1 MGPSVAT
8 KATSVSSATAV
19 LRAGV
24 LTAPRPWTDLWAWR
38 TKQVMGGAGFCTVTA
53 TGAAVAVLPDGSVA
67 LAESVWVPAPDVVV
81 SQATL

>member
-1 MGPSVAT
+1 MALWPPAVMGPSVAT

-38 TKQVMGGAGFCTVTA
+38 TKQVMGWAGFCTVTV
-53 TGAAVAVLPDGSVA
+53 TVAVSELVEFFA
-67 LAESVWVPAPDVVV
+67 VNV
-81 SQATL
+81 